1 MDGDGGWCRFLSC
14 QNNEALAGWS
24 GQKKIVRSFTW
35 DDCIA
40 EYNLDLEISHI
51 FQVNEKNVKKKIFF
65 ACIGLFEERF
75 TVWDQL

>member
-1 MDGDGGWCRFLSC
+1 MVDGVGSYLVKIMRHWLDG
-14 QNNEALAGWS
+14 QD
-24 GQKKIVRSFTW
+24 KKNVRSFTW

>member
-1 MDGDGGWCRFLSC
+1 MVDGVGSYLVKIMRHWLDG
-14 QNNEALAGWS
+14 QDK
-24 GQKKIVRSFTW
+24 KKIVRSFTW